1 MYKRQTLKV
10 PAGKVQAY
18 KSTPVWKEFAYIAE
32 VANQERI
39 DGLRIYVAHGILYLT
54 LPAPQTV
61 QIYNVNGMAVK
72 ILTLGPGEHIE
83 PLAKGI
89 YLVRIGDTVEKILVK

>member
-1 MYKRQTLKV
+1 M
-10 PAGKVQAY
+10 
-18 KSTPVWKEFAYIAE
+18 
-32 VANQERI
+32 ANPERI